1 MEFNFLEHQEKRN
14 LIPLELP
21 SKKDYYFDLSQLEN
35 SFVSRFDVFQIAN
48 TFFMESVQLITNA
61 ISLFEKGYF
70 DSAYYS
76 LRQSLETALTMVY
89 LSDLE
94 GDKREK
100 ELLKW
105 KEKSRFPMYKAMIEL
120 LEKQIAIFSDVKEKM
135 TDFFDEMERTK
146 KHLNK
151 YVHKQGFNTF
161 YVSRNH
167 FLNKERNQTPI
178 IEEFEFFLERC
189 ISAITVFRL
198 CIDPLPVL
206 LMDEEIYSRTEV
218 FMTDAFSIEY
228 IEKYVGI
235 NNIEKYK
242 QTNIYK
248 GAYDYF
254 IKFEKRLP
262 AVLDVTKNRYIDK
275 RKIDGILSQTHI
287 LRNIE
292 IQAVVIAMM
301 SEKVTRIMLSD
312 FTIEFFFTNTES
324 VRKGMGLS
332 SEKHLELRN
341 RNMTVLNF
349 PIDNAF
355 ISSINVGGD
364 NFFIE
369 HNQEF
374 DFEEFEGFQTKARSR
389 FNEIVAQKI

>member
-1 MEFNFLEHQEKRN
+1 
-14 LIPLELP
+14 
-21 SKKDYYFDLSQLEN
+21 
-35 SFVSRFDVFQIAN
+35 
-48 TFFMESVQLITNA
+48 MESVKLITNA
-61 ISLFEKGYF
+61 VSLFEKGYF

-120 LEKQIAIFSDVKEKM
+120 LEKQMAIFSDVKETM
-135 TDFFDEMERTK
+135 TDYFDEMERTK

-167 FLNKERNQTPI
+167 FLNKKRNKTLI

-206 LMDEEIYSRTEV
+206 LMDEEVYSRTEV
-218 FMTDAFSIEY
+218 FMSDAFSSEF
-228 IEKYVGI
+228 IEKYIGI
-235 NNIEKYK
+235 NNLENYK
-242 QTNIYK
+242 RTNIYK
-248 GAYDYF
+248 DTYDYF
-254 IKFEKRLP
+254 IKLEKRLP

-275 RKIDGILSQTHI
+275 RKTDEIISQTHL

-292 IQAVVIAMM
+292 IQAIVIAMM

-312 FTIEFFFTNTES
+312 FTIESFFTNTKS
-324 VRKGMGLS
+324 VREGLGLS
-332 SEKHLELRN
+332 SEKYLELQN
-341 RNMTVLNF
+341 QDMTVLNF

-355 ISSINVGGD
+355 ISTINVGGD

-374 DFEEFEGFQTKARSR
+374 DFEEFEEFKTKARNR
-389 FNEIVAQKI
+389 FNEIVTQ